1 VTAEEIRAATVEDG
15 DDELLLGAEAAK
27 CIFCASV
34 DARTT
39 VKPGGSITLSLDPSR
54 FHYFDPSTGRA
65 VDATRAEASV

>member
-1 VTAEEIRAATVEDG
+1 MH
-15 DDELLLGAEAAK
+15 LL
-27 CIFCASV
+27 ASV

-65 VDATRAEASV
+65 VEATRAEASV